1 MRYQDIFFGIA
12 LAVLIGFI
20 CADAKT
26 AFRRADK
33 ISQPFQR
40 LNLPPEEIDPNVAP
54 LKPGQTEMLN
64 SNSVSGLGTDETT
77 QLTEEMVIDQADET
91 LGAAAV
97 ATNEV
102 VDDTANE
109 VVEEVAE
116 AVTTAPISAATP
128 AAAAS
133 STAAASTT
141 VSEATTL
148 QSQDNTNGLSKY
160 CKCNDDHCDCCRK
173 FNLPLIPVRGPGCAR
188 ITYLGNE
195 RMSVSIKYG
204 DITLATRTISG
215 KRAKPI
221 CVGLPGGYSKFCG
234 RVYGLSRAKNDF
246 KACLGFELRA
256 EDEVEAALR
265 VSCFK
270 FGPEGLRVAE
280 AEPLPSEV
288 NKDEDDD
295 DIFGFGAGGDDD
307 DDDDYED
314 EPEEADEENDETDEE
329 DENDDDES
337 PADADY
343 GGFSLAGLL
352 DDLDDD
358 DDEKPAASA
367 GTTQIVPAPAAGA
380 TRATDRRDTAQSKE
394 GVSDAAQSVSDQSSV
409 ASFGADN
416 VVTPA
421 PALTPSSD
429 VTTAKSTKKSKKA
442 RKQKEKKS
450 ESIAENDFAIEI
462 LNGILDFFN

>member
-1 MRYQDIFFGIA
+1 MRYQDILLGIIVAA
-12 LAVLIGFI
+12 LMTFI

-26 AFRRADK
+26 VFRRADK
-33 ISQPFQR
+33 ISHPFQR

-54 LKPGQTEMLN
+54 LDPQHIESLN
-64 SNSVSGLGTDETT
+64 SEDVSGAGVDEST
-77 QLTEEMVIDQADET
+77 QQFADEVLDQADEAT
-91 LGAAAV
+91 AAAAV
-97 ATNEV
+97 TDEV
-102 VDDTANE
+102 VNEAANE
-109 VVEEVAE
+109 IEETVATAAP
-116 AVTTAPISAATP
+116 AVATP
-128 AAAAS
+128 AVAAASPAAAS
-133 STAAASTT
+133 SAGATAAAT
-141 VSEATTL
+141 EATTV
-148 QSQDNTNGLSKY
+148 QNQDDPSPISKY
-160 CKCNDDHCDCCRK
+160 CKCTDDHCDCCRQ
-173 FNLPLIPVRGPGCAR
+173 FNLPLIPVRGPGCAK

-280 AEPLPSEV
+280 AEPLPVEV

-307 DDDDYED
+307 DDDDYD
-314 EPEEADEENDETDEE
+314 DETDEAEEEEE
-329 DENDDDES
+329 DETDEDDDAEENDDDDTEA

-352 DDLDDD
+352 DELDDD
-358 DDEKPAASA
+358 DDEKPAAPAAVTTPANSAPTSRIADHKDNAQGKEDNGAAASEGHVESA
-367 GTTQIVPAPAAGA
+367 GDEA
-380 TRATDRRDTAQSKE
+380 TL
-394 GVSDAAQSVSDQSSV
+394 
-409 ASFGADN
+409 
-416 VVTPA
+416 TPA
-421 PALTPSSD
+421 PAVAD
-429 VTTAKSTKKSKKA
+429 ATTVKSTKKSKKA
-442 RKQKEKKS
+442 RKQKKKKT
-450 ESIAENDFAIEI
+450 AAAGENDFALEV